1 MTVQPEEWA
10 RLDAEWIENAPS
22 EPLERPLFRAPVGFG
37 RQPGP
42 RNHPPG
48 KEHFFNQDARTSLG
62 VTALTDRAMLEE
74 LLPPGVH
81 LQGEPEFSVG
91 VFHFEN
97 CFFLGGRDYRG
108 LGVTIQVTS
117 ERSGTPLNGGY
128 VPASWHSLPDNMLS
142 ARADLGWPTM
152 WADIGA
158 PIRRGGDAYSVDVS
172 WLGFRFLEIEISD
185 LVDDPSPPPAPPLV
199 HITYKYVP
207 KGYEE
212 GPDVSYLVENKLEAY
227 YESVGG
233 IKGKEVP
240 KVAPFTRRK
249 GTGSFRFN
257 PARWEDMPSQYN
269 VINRLAE
276 LPILEIR
283 RASVDIRTTAP
294 M

>member
-1 MTVQPEEWA
+1 
-10 RLDAEWIENAPS
+10 
-22 EPLERPLFRAPVGFG
+22 
-37 RQPGP
+37 
-42 RNHPPG
+42 
-48 KEHFFNQDARTSLG
+48 
-62 VTALTDRAMLEE
+62 LTDRAMLEE